1 MDLEITGTTDRWLK
15 LKKDGIGVDFLGIPI
30 LIANIS
36 FSKIK
41 ICLLILLFL
50 HILASRLL
58 VEYEIKMEVL
68 QLRVVNNVSRAHL
81 EFVFTRRMEYHV
93 TNTFLQ
99 VRNLKTC
106 SHNLTPLVAIP

>member
-30 LIANIS
+30 LINKITNIS

-41 ICLLILLFL
+41 ICLLLLLFL

-99 VRNLKTC
+99 VRNLKIFLT
-106 SHNLTPLVAIP
+106 NLHH

>member
-41 ICLLILLFL
+41 IFCSLA
-50 HILASRLL
+50 HIS
-58 VEYEIKMEVL
+58 
-68 QLRVVNNVSRAHL
+68 
-81 EFVFTRRMEYHV
+81 
-93 TNTFLQ
+93 
-99 VRNLKTC
+99 LKTTC
-106 SHNLTPLVAIP
+106 GIWNQNGGTSIEGSK

>member
-30 LIANIS
+30 

-41 ICLLILLFL
+41 ICLLMLLFL

-99 VRNLKTC
+99 VSGWHLKT
-106 SHNLTPLVAIP
+106 SSRDISS

>member
-30 LIANIS
+30 LIDKIANIS

-41 ICLLILLFL
+41 IFFINTALL

-99 VRNLKTC
+99 VSGPIIFVL
-106 SHNLTPLVAIP
+106 HL

>member
-30 LIANIS
+30 LIDKIVNIS

-99 VRNLKTC
+99 VSGPIIFVL
-106 SHNLTPLVAIP
+106 LL

>member
-30 LIANIS
+30 LIDKIANIS

-41 ICLLILLFL
+41 ICLLILFFL

-99 VRNLKTC
+99 VSGPIIFVL
-106 SHNLTPLVAIP
+106 HL